1 MSESSK
7 ARRASLKNLNV
18 EDKKRVANL
27 IKELAKTGEERE
39 LALERLQEER
49 VSFDEQLG
57 SVQEEQTA
65 LKQEREA
72 LKQRLEKSE
81 KLLKKYESELKDVKT
96 EKEEQEKILK
106 KKFQAQ
112 PQSTQTSPLI
122 QNFSTDGTT
131 KSGRFNSEQD
141 DIQPRGTKK
150 TRSAQ
155 AYIGDSES
163 NDRDGRK
170 RWSTPQV
177 PVYSN
182 SLFDVKVSNVEHEQN
197 SETRSVS
204 EEYQRSSVV
213 ESGGLHELYL
223 REYSLQL
230 RLQEQQIE
238 IQRQQV
244 QLQQQL
250 QLLQQQQQQGRQQ
263 QGQQQQQ
270 QQQQPE
276 LAKQQQRY
284 QEQNNQQQ
292 GLTQQREKHNEQ
304 HSYQENQEQ
313 HVHNQHEPLEYKQKH
328 SNADHKHQH
337 KKQEWRNQSNQQTL
351 HSHQLQPLDQQEP
364 QYPSEQKNEDIFTQS
379 SPTQQT
385 NLLQKRTPERKGH
398 KIEPKHRAD
407 TNIPHEH
414 ASHSPRQRHGHDHHQ
429 RVVENLRHGHEH
441 EDVFD
446 GRNGEPQTKDR
457 SYTPSGSPS
466 HRHYHHSGHDVEK
479 TRFAEEHQTNRNKGQ
494 YGTDSTSFEQRH
506 VSKRKS
512 PRKHDRANYAK
523 QIDLNNN
530 EYFQP
535 KSHSQ
540 QKNRYDI
547 NDNLVY
553 DHYPQEYLSESYSET
568 DEEVEKD
575 HYSSERPCHCGYYHN
590 HTRQQH
596 ATLEYDQPIPNH
608 SHSKG
613 IPQHGLKKKS
623 PHGIIENPHQKVEP
637 LPAQVYQQPIR
648 HQHSPDRTNSYHQRL
663 LHDPKHTRV
672 SENRRPLSH
681 HHLHKGEYRHRADIR
696 EEHHDAPHY
705 VTHKHEGESEYEAA
719 FYQPSQEI
727 GNKHQPTERRTY
739 TRHQSRSPT
748 GALLSPQVGKTEHD
762 YLPSDGLQ
770 YSRSQMNQDISKY
783 LLDDYIYNHRPA
795 GQDNAKLN
803 AGYEPRDT
811 SNKHSTKRKISRKS
825 HGNTEIEG
833 EENGHLA
840 LPYMT
845 SQQIQ
850 YEGKY
855 ITLLTCCKGF

>member
-1 MSESSK
+1 LSESSK

-57 SVQEEQTA
+57 TVQEEQTT

-122 QNFSTDGTT
+122 QNFSTDGRT
-131 KSGRFNSEQD
+131 KSGTKSD

-150 TRSAQ
+150 TRSTQ

-163 NDRDGRK
+163 NDRDGRR

-182 SLFDVKVSNVEHEQN
+182 SLFDLKVSNVEHEQN

-270 QQQQPE
+270 QHQPE
-276 LAKQQQRY
+276 LAKQQQQRH

-292 GLTQQREKHNEQ
+292 GLIQQREKHNEQ

-364 QYPSEQKNEDIFTQS
+364 QYPSEQKNENIFTQS

-446 GRNGEPQTKDR
+446 GQNGEPQTKDR

-466 HRHYHHSGHDVEK
+466 HRHYQHSGHDVEK
-479 TRFAEEHQTNRNKGQ
+479 IRFAEEHHTNRNKGQ
-494 YGTDSTSFEQRH
+494 HGTDSTSFGQRH

-512 PRKHDRANYAK
+512 SRKHDRANYAT

-530 EYFQP
+530 EYFQS

-547 NDNLVY
+547 NDNLVH

-568 DEEVEKD
+568 DDDVEQD

-590 HTRQQH
+590 HTMQQH
-596 ATLEYDQPIPNH
+596 ATLEYDQPISNH
-608 SHSKG
+608 SHSTA
-613 IPQHGLKKKS
+613 IP
-623 PHGIIENPHQKVEP
+623 
-637 LPAQVYQQPIR
+637 
-648 HQHSPDRTNSYHQRL
+648 TNSYHQRL

-672 SENRRPLSH
+672 PENRPPIGHH
-681 HHLHKGEYRHRADIR
+681 HHLHKGEYHHRPDIR
-696 EEHHDAPHY
+696 EEHHGAPHY

-770 YSRSQMNQDISKY
+770 YSRSQMNQDRSKY
-783 LLDDYIYNHRPA
+783 LLDDYIYNHRTA
-795 GQDNAKLN
+795 GQNNAKSN

-811 SNKHSTKRKISRKS
+811 GNKHSTKRKMSRKS